1 MEDRQTGH
9 QDVPHTPLTC
19 KHGQVPAGALMGHTP
34 GCLKYEFK
42 TSFKKRVPLQNLFS
56 INYTSC
62 YL

>member
-19 KHGQVPAGALMGHTP
+19 KHCQVLAGALMGHTP

-42 TSFKKRVPLQNLFS
+42 TSFKKEFHYRIYFL
-56 INYTSC
+56 
-62 YL
+62 